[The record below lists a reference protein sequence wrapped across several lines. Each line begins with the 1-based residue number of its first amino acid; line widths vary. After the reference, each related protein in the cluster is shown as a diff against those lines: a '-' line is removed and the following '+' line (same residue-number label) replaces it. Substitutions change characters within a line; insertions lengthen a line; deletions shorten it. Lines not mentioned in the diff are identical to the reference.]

1 MNFLLNVNL
10 VFLSY
15 VAQYLLG
22 FALTVVVTRELGP
35 EGRGLYTLFLLAVSI
50 AQAVLGL
57 GVGVA
62 AIYHIGKKRF
72 PMRDVMSNAQT
83 LVLASALASGLLV
96 LLAWPIFGDRLAE
109 HDVPYWLFALAVP
122 LFLDFTFLTMVL
134 QGSNRFLAMNF
145 LVLLQPLVM
154 LTLVGIGL
162 TAADLGVTNVLW
174 LWTLATALAVAAGL
188 ALVGLRNLHLPTI
201 LRPKWEVLREQVKF
215 GVQGQVGNLLQ
226 LLNYRLDSFLVLAF
240 VNAAGV
246 GLYAVGVAFSESVW
260 FIANAVAVVLVPR
273 LTGAEAGEAARLT
286 PVMCRNTLLVSA
298 VAAVGVGLLSPV
310 LVEAFFGSDFS
321 GAVPA
326 VLWLLPGT
334 VALSG
339 TKILAGYI
347 FSQGR
352 PLINSAV
359 ATVTLATTIALDLA
373 LIPPFEIAG
382 AAAASS
388 VAYGLSLVL
397 SLVAYRRL
405 SGQTAWG
412 AVLPQSSDIRLYVGA
427 ARNLAAWFTTAGA
440 ATRAPRAP

>member
-1 MNFLLNVNL
+1 
-10 VFLSY
+10 
-15 VAQYLLG
+15 
-22 FALTVVVTRELGP
+22 
-35 EGRGLYTLFLLAVSI
+35 
-50 AQAVLGL
+50 
-57 GVGVA
+57 
-62 AIYHIGKKRF
+62 
-72 PMRDVMSNAQT
+72 
-83 LVLASALASGLLV
+83 
-96 LLAWPIFGDRLAE
+96 
-109 HDVPYWLFALAVP
+109 
-122 LFLDFTFLTMVL
+122 
-134 QGSNRFLAMNF
+134 
-145 LVLLQPLVM
+145 
-154 LTLVGIGL
+154 
-162 TAADLGVTNVLW
+162 
-174 LWTLATALAVAAGL
+174 
-188 ALVGLRNLHLPTI
+188 
-201 LRPKWEVLREQVKF
+201 
-215 GVQGQVGNLLQ
+215 
-226 LLNYRLDSFLVLAF
+226 
-240 VNAAGV
+240 
-246 GLYAVGVAFSESVW
+246 
-260 FIANAVAVVLVPR
+260 
-273 LTGAEAGEAARLT
+273 
-286 PVMCRNTLLVSA
+286 
-298 VAAVGVGLLSPV
+298 V

-359 ATVTLATTIALDLA
+359 ATVTLATTITLDLA